1 MITMKEKILCPKCSS
16 KYITKKG
23 LRKNKLQTIQQYK
36 CKNCNKIFILQSLK
50 SKTYPASIILNSL
63 SLYNLGYSQSQVQK
77 LISQKYKVKIPQK
90 TINNW
95 VNEYKPLCTYARLRK
110 KNQDPDEI
118 IQSHTFMHN
127 NLPYKFQ
134 IHIPKLNLLFQD
146 TKFSQHSKFLPVRDY
161 LNKIPT
167 SQFPHRIFKPQH
179 NLENHSERASQINF
193 QHLKIT
199 ALEKQNLANKLAKLA
214 LNLAKTNKE
223 RHQAIQDFMLT
234 NDSTTIA
241 TEVPIY
247 LTKDDLLYFLSKG
260 FSINPQD
267 YSTPVT
273 GHIDILQIRNNLI
286 HILDYKPEAK
296 KQKPIEQL
304 TIYALALASKTKL
317 VLKDFKCAWFDE
329 NNYFEFF
336 PLHVVYKKEFKSISK
351 NYRKFIKEKSII
363 NYK

>member
-1 MITMKEKILCPKCSS
+1 MQTKIEEIRCPNCASKNIKKAGIRKGKVQNKQQYFCKECS
-16 KYITKKG
+16 KVFT
-23 LRKNKLQTIQQYK
+23 LNLEQLNKTYSLQTI
-36 CKNCNKIFILQSLK
+36 LK
-50 SKTYPASIILNSL
+50 AV
-63 SLYNLGYSQSQVQK
+63 SLYNLGNSQTEIQALLRTNPKPS
-77 LISQKYKVKIPQK
+77 QK
-90 TINNW
+90 TISNW
-95 VNEYKPLCTYARLRK
+95 INEFKTTTTFNRLRNEAK
-110 KNQDPDEI
+110 VQFSPDNI
-118 IQSHTFMHN
+118 IDQYEFLHN
-127 NLPYKFQ
+127 NLNYRYQ
-134 IHIPKLNLLFQD
+134 IHNFKLKELTGNNEKLQRLKLYLEKIT
-146 TKFSQHSKFLPVRDY
+146 TKD
-161 LNKIPT
+161 
-167 SQFPHRIFKPQH
+167 FPHHIFKSNP
-179 NLENHSERASQINF
+179 EIKEKSDRASQTNF
-193 QHLKIT
+193 S
-199 ALEKQNLANKLAKLA
+199 ALSIRPLSKQNLANKLCQLA
-214 LNLAKTNKE
+214 LNLAKSNKD

-296 KQKPIEQL
+296 KQKPIGQL